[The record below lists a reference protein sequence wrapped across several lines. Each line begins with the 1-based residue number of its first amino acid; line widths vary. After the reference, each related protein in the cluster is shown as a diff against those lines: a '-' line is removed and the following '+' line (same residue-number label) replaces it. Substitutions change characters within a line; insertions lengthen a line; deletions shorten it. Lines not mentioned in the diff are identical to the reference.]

1 MSGASTRWRL
11 DGRTCI
17 VTGGSKGLGLACV
30 EELLALGATVLFTAR
45 GADDLEKVRAR
56 LAPIHGEDRVLCVA
70 ADVSTP
76 AGRSALFDRA
86 SSLFDGTLDILI
98 NNVGTNIRKPVAEA
112 TEAEYDTMVAT
123 NQTSAF
129 FLCKLFLPL
138 LRASRSAS
146 VVNVAS
152 AAGIRSSGTG
162 VIYAMTKAA
171 MVHMSEALACEWA
184 GYGIRV
190 NAVCP
195 WMAMTPLLEAAV
207 AKDPTQLDAVKLA
220 TPLGRLGDP
229 ADTAGAVCFLCM
241 PAAAYIT
248 GQVLAVDGGLAAQGF
263 RGPCV
268 APCEA
273 PKGGDDGER
282 APKARK
288 TG

>member
-1 MSGASTRWRL
+1 
-11 DGRTCI
+11 
-17 VTGGSKGLGLACV
+17 
-30 EELLALGATVLFTAR
+30 
-45 GADDLEKVRAR
+45 
-56 LAPIHGEDRVLCVA
+56 
-70 ADVSTP
+70 
-76 AGRSALFDRA
+76 
-86 SSLFDGTLDILI
+86 
-98 NNVGTNIRKPVAEA
+98 
-112 TEAEYDTMVAT
+112 
-123 NQTSAF
+123 
-129 FLCKLFLPL
+129 
-138 LRASRSAS
+138 
-146 VVNVAS
+146 
-152 AAGIRSSGTG
+152 
-162 VIYAMTKAA
+162 
-171 MVHMSEALACEWA
+171 MSEALACEWA